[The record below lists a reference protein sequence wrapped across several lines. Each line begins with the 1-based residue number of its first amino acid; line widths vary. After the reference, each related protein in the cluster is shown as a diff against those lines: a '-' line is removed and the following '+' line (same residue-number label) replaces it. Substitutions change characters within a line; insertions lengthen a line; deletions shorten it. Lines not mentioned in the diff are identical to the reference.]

1 MKIPKGM
8 QVPEGRNEDHVLKMH
23 RNVYGQK
30 NAGRTWNK
38 YLVDKLVNKLKFKQ
52 SAIDE
57 CVFYRK
63 NVLYVLYTDDS
74 IIASPDNKEI
84 EKVSLNTRAFADGNL
99 ANNVLVW
106 GARGMGKSTLIKS
119 VVKATSFK
127 NKNLKIIEVARDD
140 IGQMNSLLKTMKNLD
155 KKFIIFCDDISFDD
169 NETSYKSLK
178 SLLDGG
184 LIGGAQNVLVY
195 ATSNRR
201 HLLSRKAG
209 NADNFMR
216 WEEELDERLS
226 ISDRF
231 GISIG
236 FYECDQN
243 LYLEIVRSYS
253 KSFGI
258 NIETEELDKRALQ
271 WQVQRGSRSGRV
283 AKQFVV
289 SLLSSYQ

>member
-1 MKIPKGM
+1 MI
-8 QVPEGRNEDHVLKMH
+8 
-23 RNVYGQK
+23 
-30 NAGRTWNK
+30 
-38 YLVDKLVNKLKFKQ
+38 
-52 SAIDE
+52 
-57 CVFYRK
+57 
-63 NVLYVLYTDDS
+63 
-74 IIASPDNKEI
+74 
-84 EKVSLNTRAFADGNL
+84 
-99 ANNVLVW
+99 
-106 GARGMGKSTLIKS
+106 
-119 VVKATSFK
+119 
-127 NKNLKIIEVARDD
+127 KNL
-140 IGQMNSLLKTMKNLD
+140 L
-155 KKFIIFCDDISFDD
+155 FFCDDISFDD

-243 LYLEIVRSYS
+243 LYLEIVRSYAN
-253 KSFGI
+253 SFGV

>member
-1 MKIPKGM
+1 MEEYLKRIADALERAFPLDPDTAFFEKADAFIWEPDRNHFSEVSSISTIDISLLRGM
-8 QVPEGRNEDHVLKMH
+8 D
-23 RNVYGQK
+23 
-30 NAGRTWNK
+30 
-38 YLVDKLVNKLKFKQ
+38 
-52 SAIDE
+52 
-57 CVFYRK
+57 
-63 NVLYVLYTDDS
+63 
-74 IIASPDNKEI
+74 KEI
-84 EKVSLNTRAFADGNL
+84 EQVRLNTRAFADGNL
-99 ANNVLVW
+99 ANNVLIW

-127 NKNLKIIEVARDD
+127 NNNLKIIEVARDD
-140 IGQMNSLLKTMKNLD
+140 IGQMNSLLKTIKNLD

-243 LYLEIVRSYS
+243 LYLEIVRSYA

>member
-1 MKIPKGM
+1 MEEYLKRIAESLERAFPLDPDNNFFEKADAFIWEPAQNHFSQVNDISTVDTSLLKGM
-8 QVPEGRNEDHVLKMH
+8 DVEIKQVR
-23 RNVYGQK
+23 
-30 NAGRTWNK
+30 
-38 YLVDKLVNKLKFKQ
+38 F
-52 SAIDE
+52 
-57 CVFYRK
+57 
-63 NVLYVLYTDDS
+63 
-74 IIASPDNKEI
+74 
-84 EKVSLNTRAFADGNL
+84 NTEAFIKGKL

-119 VVKATSFK
+119 VLKVASSKSK
-127 NKNLKIIEVARDD
+127 SLKIIEVTRDD
-140 IGQMNSLLKTMKNLD
+140 IGKIDRLLKLIQNIN

-169 NETSYKSLK
+169 HETSYKSLK

-184 LIGGAQNVLVY
+184 LIGGMQNVLVY

-201 HLLSRKAG
+201 HLLSRKTG
-209 NADNFMR
+209 SADDLIR

-243 LYLEIVRSYS
+243 LYLEIVRSYA
-253 KSFGI
+253 KSFGVAI
-258 NIETEELDKRALQ
+258 SIKELNKKAIE

-283 AKQFVV
+283 AKQFIV
-289 SLLSSYQ
+289 SLLSRYE

>member
-1 MKIPKGM
+1 MREYLKRIAEALERAFPLDPDAAFFEKADAFIWEPSKNHFSEVSNIPADDISLLKGM
-8 QVPEGRNEDHVLKMH
+8 DR
-23 RNVYGQK
+23 
-30 NAGRTWNK
+30 
-38 YLVDKLVNKLKFKQ
+38 
-52 SAIDE
+52 
-57 CVFYRK
+57 
-63 NVLYVLYTDDS
+63 
-74 IIASPDNKEI
+74 EI
-84 EKVSLNTRAFADGNL
+84 EQVKLNTKAFVDGKS
-99 ANNVLVW
+99 ANNILAW

-119 VVKATSFK
+119 VVKATSSTT
-127 NKNLKIIEVARDD
+127 NGLKIIEVARDD
-140 IGQMNSLLKTMKNLD
+140 IGQVNQLLKIIKNIN

-169 NETSYKSLK
+169 HETNYKSLK

-184 LIGGAQNVLVY
+184 LIGGVNNVLIY

-201 HLLSRKAG
+201 HLLSRKTQSNG
-209 NADNFMR
+209 EFMR

-243 LYLEIVRSYS
+243 LYLEIVRTYA
-253 KSFGI
+253 KSFDI
-258 NIETEELDKRALQ
+258 DIAKKELDKMAIE

-289 SLLSSYQ
+289 SLLAREK

>member
-1 MKIPKGM
+1 M
-8 QVPEGRNEDHVLKMH
+8 E
-23 RNVYGQK
+23 
-30 NAGRTWNK
+30 K
-38 YLVDKLVNKLKFKQ
+38 YLKRIADSLERAFPLKPDTSFFEKSAAFIWEPDQNYYTQVTNVQTVDISLLRGMDQ
-52 SAIDE
+52 
-57 CVFYRK
+57 
-63 NVLYVLYTDDS
+63 
-74 IIASPDNKEI
+74 EI
-84 EKVSLNTRAFADGNL
+84 EQVRLNTQAFINGNL

-119 VVKATSFK
+119 VVMAACSMSDS
-127 NKNLKIIEVARDD
+127 LKIIEVARDD
-140 IGQMNSLLKTMKNLD
+140 IGQVGKLLKTIRNLN

-184 LIGGAQNVLVY
+184 LIGGAQNILIY

-201 HLLSRKAG
+201 HLLSRKTG
-209 NADNFMR
+209 NNSDFMR

-243 LYLEIVRSYS
+243 LYLEIVRSYA

-258 NIETEELDKRALQ
+258 DIPIKELEKRAIE

-283 AKQFVV
+283 AKQFIV
-289 SLLSSYQ
+289 SLLSSYE

>member
-1 MKIPKGM
+1 MEEYLKRIASSLERAFPPDPDGYFFEKSSAFIWEPERNYFSQVNDISTVDISLLRGM
-8 QVPEGRNEDHVLKMH
+8 DEEIEQVKFNTEAFIEGR
-23 RNVYGQK
+23 
-30 NAGRTWNK
+30 
-38 YLVDKLVNKLKFKQ
+38 
-52 SAIDE
+52 
-57 CVFYRK
+57 
-63 NVLYVLYTDDS
+63 
-74 IIASPDNKEI
+74 
-84 EKVSLNTRAFADGNL
+84 L

-119 VVKATSFK
+119 VVKAASSK
-127 NKNLKIIEVARDD
+127 SNNLKIIEVTRDD
-140 IGQMNSLLKTMKNLD
+140 IGQVDKLLKLIKNIN

-178 SLLDGG
+178 SVLDGG
-184 LIGGAQNVLVY
+184 LLGGMLNVLIY

-209 NADNFMR
+209 NVDDFIR

-243 LYLEIVRSYS
+243 LYLEIVRSYA
-253 KSFGI
+253 KSFGFEMSVKELSQKA
-258 NIETEELDKRALQ
+258 IE
-271 WQVQRGSRSGRV
+271 WQVQRGGRSGRV
-283 AKQFVV
+283 AKQFIV
-289 SLLSSYQ
+289 SLLSRYK

>member
-1 MKIPKGM
+1 MEEYLKRIANSLERAFPADPDIYFFEKADAFIWEPAQNYFSQVSDISTVDISLLKGM
-8 QVPEGRNEDHVLKMH
+8 
-23 RNVYGQK
+23 
-30 NAGRTWNK
+30 
-38 YLVDKLVNKLKFKQ
+38 
-52 SAIDE
+52 DE
-57 CVFYRK
+57 
-63 NVLYVLYTDDS
+63 
-74 IIASPDNKEI
+74 EI
-84 EKVSLNTRAFADGNL
+84 EQVTFNTEAFIEGKL

-106 GARGMGKSTLIKS
+106 GARGMGKSTLIKA
-119 VVKATSFK
+119 VIKAASSK
-127 NKNLKIIEVARDD
+127 SNNLKIIEVSRDD
-140 IGQMNSLLKTMKNLD
+140 IGQVDKLLKLIKNIN

-178 SLLDGG
+178 SVLDGG
-184 LIGGAQNVLVY
+184 LIGGMQNVLVY

-209 NADNFMR
+209 NGDDFIR

-243 LYLEIVRSYS
+243 LYLEIVRSYAE
-253 KSFGI
+253 SFAVDI
-258 NIETEELDKRALQ
+258 SLKELSQKAIE

-283 AKQFVV
+283 AKQFIV
-289 SLLSSYQ
+289 SLLSRYK

>member
-1 MKIPKGM
+1 M
-8 QVPEGRNEDHVLKMH
+8 
-23 RNVYGQK
+23 
-30 NAGRTWNK
+30 
-38 YLVDKLVNKLKFKQ
+38 
-52 SAIDE
+52 
-57 CVFYRK
+57 
-63 NVLYVLYTDDS
+63 
-74 IIASPDNKEI
+74 
-84 EKVSLNTRAFADGNL
+84 
-99 ANNVLVW
+99 
-106 GARGMGKSTLIKS
+106 
-119 VVKATSFK
+119 
-127 NKNLKIIEVARDD
+127 
-140 IGQMNSLLKTMKNLD
+140 
-155 KKFIIFCDDISFDD
+155 
-169 NETSYKSLK
+169 
-178 SLLDGG
+178 
-184 LIGGAQNVLVY
+184 IGGAQNVLVY

-209 NADNFMR
+209 NADSFMR

-243 LYLEIVRSYS
+243 LYLEIVRSYA

-258 NIETEELDKRALQ
+258 KVKKEELIKRALQ